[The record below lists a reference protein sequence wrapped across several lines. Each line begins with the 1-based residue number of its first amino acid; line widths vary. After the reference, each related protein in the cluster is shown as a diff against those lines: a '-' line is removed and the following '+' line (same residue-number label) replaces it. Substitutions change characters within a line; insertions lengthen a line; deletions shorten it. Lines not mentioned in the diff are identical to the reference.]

1 MLRRVRG
8 LRHRRR
14 NHEQRNSNRESKRE
28 HHTVSTFK
36 SGTRGDALRSPSTQ
50 GERDYA
56 AVVNWRAAEIR

>member
-14 NHEQRNSNRESKRE
+14 NHEQRNSDRKSKRE

-36 SGTRGDALRSPSTQ
+36 SGTRETP
-50 GERDYA
+50 YA
-56 AVVNWRAAEIR
+56 ALSCPPYASVTWRAAEIR